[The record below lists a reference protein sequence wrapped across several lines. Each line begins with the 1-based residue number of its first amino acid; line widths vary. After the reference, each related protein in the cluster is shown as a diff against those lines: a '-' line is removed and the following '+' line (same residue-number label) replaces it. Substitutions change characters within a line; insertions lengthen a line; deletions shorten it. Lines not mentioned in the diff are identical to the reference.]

1 MVAFHRQKRTA
12 TVTKCFLFA
21 SRLKLSKK
29 SKLDFNSLAFALKKE
44 LLVKDVDNA
53 ICNQDSLL
61 TEHDWAALML
71 LLTHFSWSFDAGA
84 CAGQD
89 TPAKDSSPKVN

>member
-84 CAGQD
+84 CAGQE